1 MSLITYLF
9 QHEIVRV
16 FSDYVAETMTDLAN
30 LTVCRVV
37 HVVTYPEP
45 QPHPTWSYGRG
56 APAHGSQAPFHQR
69 YAHYKMYGYA
79 GK

>member
-1 MSLITYLF
+1 MIMNY
-9 QHEIVRV
+9 R
-16 FSDYVAETMTDLAN
+16 TDSSH
-30 LTVCRVV
+30 VCRVA

-69 YAHYKMYGYA
+69 YSHYKMYGYA
-79 GK
+79 GMFYWLSVAHQSMCLFLC